1 MHSFTLRH
9 MNVRVVQSHKASELS
24 SSTMYPKNI
33 VEMPKRINNP
43 IFYLLCVCK
52 VLYLVYICVCKVCQ
66 YQIFVFAK
74 NLTMEFWQ
82 RVKELLKSQ
91 KLTQDKLCK
100 SCDISL
106 ATFVSWIHNERLPDL
121 TSAVKIAEALNTS
134 VEFLVSGNPP
144 TFPKDESKEK
154 AAALAQKIINL
165 LK

>member
-1 MHSFTLRH
+1 
-9 MNVRVVQSHKASELS
+9 
-24 SSTMYPKNI
+24 
-33 VEMPKRINNP
+33 
-43 IFYLLCVCK
+43 
-52 VLYLVYICVCKVCQ
+52 
-66 YQIFVFAK
+66 
-74 NLTMEFWQ
+74 MEFWQ

-121 TSAVKIAEALNTS
+121 TSAIKIAEALNTS
-134 VEFLVSGNPP
+134 VEFLVSGNTP

-154 AAALAQKIINL
+154 AAALAQEIINL